1 MNRVALLAMLLAPL
15 APVAARADVTP
26 ERAIALQ
33 TQIRSWLQSTLGDS
47 VNIKRSPVAVAADGD
62 HFALAYPLAAA
73 AGAPPVTAQMHDI
86 GSGRWSIDNVQIP
99 SPSVFHV
106 PLRPTKTG
114 EPGGEAISTLTLG
127 QQQQQI
133 LLDPTFATPTTATSA
148 FADLSLTTQV
158 AGNLQLSHM
167 DKSTNSL
174 VVTPV
179 GNDRVDM
186 SGDSSIQG
194 YTIKMSN
201 PAEPQTTTAVAMA
214 KLSLVSTLTN
224 VSREQGAHLIQLLA
238 QASQNRRADK
248 ASGQKNT
255 AANQQTS
262 LALLT
267 ALSGLA
273 QSVTVADTA
282 DDITVTTQG
291 ATGSLKQFAFGL
303 QSKSVDGKLQAR
315 MPISADG
322 LTLPDD
328 LGLGGLAQ
336 LIPTHL
342 SLTPSLSAVPTGAL
356 LQISKSMVDHAP
368 GDQDVA
374 ALFSQGPIDAGFDDL
389 RLDVAGSTFAGHV
402 ALIVAAPDR
411 VSATGQITAEN
422 FDKLQQT
429 MAAEPQTADIA
440 PLVIFL
446 KGIARSEQTRLV
458 WDIAYRDNRLLIN
471 GQDMSALMGAAAPR
485 RP

>member
-1 MNRVALLAMLLAPL
+1 MNRLALLAVLLV

-26 ERAIALQ
+26 ERAAALQ
-33 TQIRSWLQSTLGDS
+33 TQIRDWLQSTLGTGVS
-47 VNIKRSPVAVAADGD
+47 IKRSPIAVAADGD
-62 HFALAYPLAAA
+62 HFTLSYPLAAA
-73 AGAPPVTAQMHDI
+73 DGAPPVTAQMRDI
-86 GSGRWSIDNVQIP
+86 GSGRWSIDDVQIP

-106 PLRPTKTG
+106 PLPATKTG
-114 EPGGEAISTLTLG
+114 APGGEAISTLTLG

-133 LLDPTFATPTTATSA
+133 LLDPSLATPTTATSS

-158 AGNLQLSHM
+158 SGNTQLSHI

-179 GNDRVDM
+179 GGDRVDM

-194 YTIKMSN
+194 YTIKMSI
-201 PAEPQTTTAVAMA
+201 AADPQTTTAVAMA

-224 VSREQGAHLIQLLA
+224 VSREHGANLVHLLA

-248 ASGQKNT
+248 ATGKKNN
-255 AANQQTS
+255 AADQQTA

-273 QSVTVADTA
+273 QSVTIADTA

-291 ATGSLKQFAFGL
+291 ITGSLKQFAFGL
-303 QSKSVDGKLQAR
+303 QTKSVDGKLQAR

-328 LGLGGLAQ
+328 LGLGDLAQ

-356 LQISKSMVDHAP
+356 LQLSKSMVDSAP
-368 GDQDVA
+368 ANQNVA

-389 RLDVAGSTFAGHV
+389 RLDVAGSTFAGHIAFV
-402 ALIVAAPDR
+402 VAAPDR

-429 MAAEPQTADIA
+429 MAAEPQTADVA

-446 KGIARSEQTRLV
+446 KGIARTEQTRLV

-471 GQDMSALMGAAAPR
+471 SQDMSALMGAAAPR